1 MASFVQSLASHI
13 CFVSGWARK
22 TLCGS
27 TRVFTTK
34 PSYPNPLDTPFVAQA
49 VVDLLSHPERA
60 LPTLTVLDGLSHLL
74 KTCPLRGL
82 EGIMER
88 VPIIA
93 DVVLSTLN
101 AAAAAA
107 VAHSDGPVLV
117 LEKIG
122 ELLSITRLYC
132 MQGRKS
138 FGQAFAAALVERGL
152 VPFLFRIL
160 AQGNDDGGGETSV
173 ISLFRA
179 LK

>member
-1 MASFVQSLASHI
+1 MGQLTIIRQQLAI
-13 CFVSGWARK
+13 LLGAFG
-22 TLCGS
+22 
-27 TRVFTTK
+27 
-34 PSYPNPLDTPFVAQA
+34 PLDTPFVAQA

-101 AAAAAA
+101 AAAATAA

-152 VPFLFRIL
+152 VPLLLRVL
-160 AQGNDDGGGETSV
+160 AQGNNDGGRDLGDVSFSCSKMSKCIKE
-173 ISLFRA
+173 
-179 LK
+179 K